1 MAKLLCLT
9 ANPKPAEYSVCL
21 TLGETFLNEYK
32 KNNPSD
38 TVEVVDLV
46 TADFP
51 DIDYTVMG
59 AYGKLMQGVVFT
71 DLTAEEQT
79 ALGKR
84 QAYIDQFLSADKVV
98 FVTPLWEFSTPSY
111 VKKYLDVITA
121 NKITFKYLEN
131 GVPVGL
137 LFDKGI
143 KALHIQSS
151 GGKYTTEMVP
161 TLNAM
166 GGSMILADNFGN
178 KHLQAVLAFLGI
190 TDYSHVYAH
199 STNMG
204 EELRNASVAVATE
217 QAIELAK
224 TF

>member
-1 MAKLLCLT
+1 
-9 ANPKPAEYSVCL
+9 
-21 TLGETFLNEYK
+21 
-32 KNNPSD
+32 
-38 TVEVVDLV
+38 
-46 TADFP
+46 
-51 DIDYTVMG
+51 MG
-59 AYGKLMQGVVFT
+59 AYGKLMQGVAFT

-98 FVTPLWEFSTPSY
+98 FVPPLWEFSTPSY

-121 NKITFKYLEN
+121 NKITFKYQEN

-151 GGKYTTEMVP
+151 GGQYNPEILP
-161 TLNAM
+161 ALNAM
-166 GGSMILADNFGN
+166 GGSMLLADNYGN
-178 KHLQAVLAFLGI
+178 KHLQAVLNFIGV
-190 TDYSHVYAH
+190 TDYAHIYAH
-199 STNMG
+199 STNRG
-204 EELRNASVAVATE
+204 EEFRKASIEATTAE
-217 QAIELAK
+217 AIELAK

>member
-1 MAKLLCLT
+1 
-9 ANPKPAEYSVCL
+9 
-21 TLGETFLNEYK
+21 
-32 KNNPSD
+32 
-38 TVEVVDLV
+38 
-46 TADFP
+46 
-51 DIDYTVMG
+51 MG
-59 AYGKLMQGVVFT
+59 AYGKLMQGVAFT

-143 KALHIQSS
+143 KVLHIQSS

-178 KHLQAVLAFLGI
+178 KHLQAVLTFLGI

-204 EELRNASVAVATE
+204 EELRNASVAAATE
-217 QAIELAK
+217 QVIELAK